1 MDSAHNIVV
10 LLKRFRAKFNYMWNI
25 KGINRG
31 LICLDY
37 FGPQKAF
44 YCKTH
49 FLWKFIQRCGE
60 IKM

>member
-1 MDSAHNIVV
+1 MDSATNIVV

-37 FGPQKAF
+37 FGPEKP
-44 YCKTH
+44 
-49 FLWKFIQRCGE
+49 FIVRPIFCGSLFSVVV
-60 IKM
+60 K

>member
-37 FGPQKAF
+37 FGPQKP
-44 YCKTH
+44 
-49 FLWKFIQRCGE
+49 FIVRPIFCGNLFSVAVT
-60 IKM
+60 

>member
-37 FGPQKAF
+37 FGPQKP
-44 YCKTH
+44 
-49 FLWKFIQRCGE
+49 FIVRPIFVE
-60 IKM
+60 VYSALR